1 MATTIETGDAH
12 LGLMSRYRDAREDV
26 VGRQAHKLK
35 IGPALRSKRHKRQHA
50 IDEWADNMPV
60 EHNAAAARQEVG
72 NRGPTFKKIDL
83 VESGRGEKTA
93 CMQQVIFSEIDL
105 AHDPH
110 DASRDKAFQL
120 QWRRAIVG
128 LDVYDFAV
136 HATREVP
143 NSGTTPR
150 TVWPWVGPSM
160 LTILTGM
167 S

>member
-1 MATTIETGDAH
+1 
-12 LGLMSRYRDAREDV
+12 MSRYRDAREDV
-26 VGRQAHKLK
+26 VGRKAHELK
-35 IGPALRSKRHKRQHA
+35 IGPALRSKRYKGQHA
-50 IDEWADNMPV
+50 FDERQDDV
-60 EHNAAAARQEVG
+60 TIERDAAAARQEVC
-72 NRGPTFKKIDL
+72 NRGATFEKIDL

-93 CMQQVIFSEIDL
+93 GMQQVIFSEIDL
-105 AHDPH
+105 ARDPY
-110 DASRDKAFQL
+110 DACRDKAFQL

-128 LDVYDFAV
+128 LDVYDFYDFAA

-143 NSGTTPR
+143 KSGTTPR